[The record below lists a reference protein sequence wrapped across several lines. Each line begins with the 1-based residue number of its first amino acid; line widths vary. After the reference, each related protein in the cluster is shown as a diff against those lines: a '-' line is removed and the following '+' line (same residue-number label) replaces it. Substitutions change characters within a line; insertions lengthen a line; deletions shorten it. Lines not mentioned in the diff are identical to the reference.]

1 MMFIFHTL
9 PNRAT
14 AFLLALMAI
23 FPLAGAC
30 AKEKPKIEERR
41 VTIKAGDV
49 MLGASLYR
57 PANAKG
63 DLPAIVTAH
72 GSAPSTREGV
82 GFYTHRALEMGFAV
96 LSFDKRGTGESTG
109 EYEPFSVADSARVFQ
124 DLAMD
129 VVWSARWV
137 AEQDGIDE
145 TRIGLFGG
153 SQAGWIMPL
162 AASYEPAVKF
172 IIIGEGNPV
181 TAGEE
186 AIHGSY
192 LVEHTGSEGGADSAI
207 VAQADAIL
215 EAYDG
220 DHGFDPAPV
229 LEALD
234 IPILWIFGLRDSVI
248 PVIPSLTRLE
258 TLIKSG
264 KANNEVHVFAFGDHS
279 FNNTATGGRYDVNGV
294 AEPWLHAIGILD

>member
-1 MMFIFHTL
+1 MITGC
-9 PNRAT
+9 AQ
-14 AFLLALMAI
+14 
-23 FPLAGAC
+23 GA
-30 AKEKPKIEERR
+30 PDFEEQR
-41 VTIKAGDV
+41 VTIQAGDV
-49 MLGASLYR
+49 LLGASLYR

-72 GSAPSTREGV
+72 GSAPSTRDDV
-82 GFYTHRALEMGFAV
+82 RFYTNRALEMGFAV

-109 EYEPFSVADSARVFQ
+109 EYERFNVTDSARIFQ

-129 VVWSARWV
+129 VVWSARWL

-145 TRIGLFGG
+145 DRIGLFGG

-162 AASYEPAVKF
+162 AASQEPLVKF
-172 IIIGEGNPV
+172 MIIGEGNPV

-186 AIHGSY
+186 AVHGRY
-192 LVEHTGSEGGADSAI
+192 LEEHTGSEGGADVAI
-207 VAQADAIL
+207 VAQADAVL

-234 IPILWIFGLRDSVI
+234 IPTLWIFGMRDSVI
-248 PVIPSLTRLE
+248 PVVPSLTRLE
-258 TLIKSG
+258 KLIQSG
-264 KANNEVHVFAFGDHS
+264 KTNNEVHVFAFGDHS
-279 FNNTATGGRYDVNGV
+279 FVNIATGGIYDVKGV